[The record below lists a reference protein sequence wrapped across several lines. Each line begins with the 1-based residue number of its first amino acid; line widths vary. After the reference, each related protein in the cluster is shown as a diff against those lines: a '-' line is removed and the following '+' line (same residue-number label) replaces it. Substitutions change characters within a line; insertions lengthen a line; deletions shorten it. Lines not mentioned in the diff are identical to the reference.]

1 MAKVV
6 TKSTSTGKE
15 NNTPVLKT
23 ESVSE
28 PSEMTKETKKKV
40 SKTVQPK
47 VDETKV
53 ELQSKVVEPKVE
65 VQPKVVE
72 PKVEDVKDTKEESKE
87 VTTST
92 QVEDSEE
99 SGIETLFNKL
109 VNQFQDLQVIMK
121 TVQTN
126 LKVLQKEVLKERKEN
141 AKKAEKSAKKTKGK
155 RTLSGFAKSGPI
167 STELADFLEVTHDT
181 QLSRTE
187 VTSRVIKYVKDH
199 SLQNPAAKK
208 EIIPDAKLGAL
219 LSNGTTTVS
228 FFNLQTFM
236 KKHFFSNAAVAPAVA
251 AQVV

>member
-23 ESVSE
+23 ESVSA

-47 VDETKV
+47 VEESKVEVQTKV
-53 ELQSKVVEPKVE
+53 EEPKVE
-65 VQPKVVE
+65 VQPKVEVN
-72 PKVEDVKDTKEESKE
+72 EESKE
-87 VTTST
+87 VTPST
-92 QVEDSEE
+92 TVEGTEE

-167 STELADFLEVTHDT
+167 STELADFLEVSHDT

-236 KKHFFSNAAVAPAVA
+236 KKHFFSNAATPAPV